1 MLTPIRLTFLPVRV
15 GLRTARILG
24 LRRLFWLGL
33 GVAAGLLLAPTTGAE
48 LRARLRQLIEER
60 RPQGDQDLAERV
72 RFELSH
78 SPRTWHLPQPVVE
91 VVGHVAVLRGQVPHD
106 AGRED
111 LGRTAAS
118 VAGIVEVDN
127 RVVVAGPGTA

>member
-1 MLTPIRLTFLPVRV
+1 VLIPIRLALLPLRLGFRTVR
-15 GLRTARILG
+15 LLG
-24 LRRLFWLGL
+24 LRRLLWLGA
-33 GVAAGLLLAPTTGAE
+33 GAAAGLLLAPATGAE
-48 LRARLRQLIEER
+48 TRARLRQLLEER
-60 RPQGDQDLAERV
+60 RSAGDTDLAERV
-72 RFELSH
+72 RYELSH
-78 SPRTWHLPQPVVE
+78 SPRTWHLPQPIVE

-111 LGRTAAS
+111 LGRTAAA